1 MGRLFREFAVTLSV
15 AILVSAFVSLTL
27 TPMMSAQL
35 LRPHAPGHGGVL
47 SRLFEG
53 VFDAGLAVYRVTLDV
68 VLRFKTATLLVA
80 LGTLVATAQLYI
92 AVPKGF
98 FPEQDTGVLLGI
110 SEGPQDVSFERMS
123 ELQRAIHKWCW
134 RTRRSRISRALS
146 ASTAST
152 RHRTR
157 AECRSPSS
165 HRGAEN
171 FRGGGGGRL
180 RDALTAVE
188 GVTLHLQPVQDLTVE
203 TKVSR
208 THYQYTL
215 EAPDPAELREWSG
228 RMLAA
233 LRECPE
239 LADVATDEQNQGREL
254 RLVIDRDTASRLG
267 VAPQSVDDV
276 LYDAFGQRQVS
287 ILFTQLNQYRL
298 VLEVQPEYR
307 DQARDLESLYVRA
320 LDGSNV
326 PLSTFTRIE
335 ETHAPLSINHQGQ
348 FPSATIS
355 FNLAEGSSLGAA
367 VAAIREAER
376 RVALP
381 AGVVAGFQGTAA
393 AFEASLRN
401 TPLLILAAVVT
412 VYIVLGVL
420 YESYVHP
427 VTILSTLPSAGV
439 GALWALMVY
448 RMDLG
453 VISLIG
459 IILLIGIVKKNA
471 IMMIDFAIDARR
483 NGGRSAHDAI
493 RTACLLR
500 FRPIMMTT
508 LAALLGAVPLAVGTG
523 SGSELRRP
531 LGITIIGGLIVSQL
545 LTLYTTPVIYLWFDR
560 IAEACGFGEGGER
573 DGRRGGRRSG
583 RGAWHCW
590 RSVRVS
596 LSAPFIR
603 RPVGTT
609 LLTIAISLAGAMSY
623 GLLPVSPLPQVDFP
637 TIQVSASLPGAGP
650 ETMAATVA
658 TPLERQ
664 FTRIAGISEMSSQS
678 TMGSCFITLQFDLE
692 RNVEAAGRDVQAAI
706 NAARGQLPPNLPFNP
721 SYRKYNPSDSPVI
734 MLALTSRTHTKSR
747 MYDVASNIL
756 QQRLSQVPGVG
767 QVTVSGGSPPA
778 IRASVDPTALHNLGL
793 SLADVRTAVA
803 AANANRPKGSV
814 SDAERSW
821 TISANDQLFRAED
834 YGELIIAMRNG
845 APVRLRDVARVVDSV
860 DNVRN
865 AGVLNDKPAISV
877 EVFRQ
882 PNANIVAVADRVRAL
897 LPHLEGQI
905 PADMDLTL
913 AVDRTNTIR
922 ASIHD
927 VQNTLLLSVALVVGW
942 CSCSLAS
949 GGRRSFRAW
958 RCRCRCW
965 ERSGRCT

>member
-1 MGRLFREFAVTLSV
+1 MYLLGYSLNNLTLMALTISTGFVVDDAIVMVENIMRHVEMGKSPLEAALEGSREIGFTIVSLSVSLVAVLIPLLFLGDVVGRLFREFAVTLSV
-15 AILVSAFVSLTL
+15 AIVVSAFVSLTL

-35 LRPHAPGHGGVL
+35 LRPHAPGRGGVL

-53 VFDAGLAVYRVTLDV
+53 VFDAGLAAYRVTLDV

-80 LGTLVATAQLYI
+80 LATLIATAQLYL

-123 ELQRAIHKWCW
+123 ELQRAIHKVVLADPAVKNLASFIGVDGVNTTPNSGRVQITLKPIGE
-134 RTRRSRISRALS
+134 RTVS
-146 ASTAST
+146 AA
-152 RHRTR
+152 
-157 AECRSPSS
+157 AV
-165 HRGAEN
+165 AA
-171 FRGGGGGRL
+171 RL
-180 RDALTAVE
+180 REALTAVE
-188 GVTLHLQPVQDLTVE
+188 GATLHLQPVQDLTVE

-208 THYQYTL
+208 TQYQYTL
-215 EAPDPAELREWSG
+215 ETPDPAELREWSG

-254 RLVIDRDTASRLG
+254 KLVIDRDTASRLG
-267 VAPQSVDDV
+267 VAPQSIDDV

-335 ETHAPLSINHQGQ
+335 ESHAPLSINHQGQ
-348 FPSATIS
+348 FPSTTIS

-439 GALWALMVY
+439 GALLALMVY

-560 IAEACGFGEGGER
+560 MAEVCGFGERGLDER
-573 DGRRGGRRSG
+573 
-583 RGAWHCW
+583 
-590 RSVRVS
+590 
-596 LSAPFIR
+596 
-603 RPVGTT
+603 
-609 LLTIAISLAGAMSY
+609 
-623 GLLPVSPLPQVDFP
+623 
-637 TIQVSASLPGAGP
+637 GP
-650 ETMAATVA
+650 AEVA
-658 TPLERQ
+658 EE
-664 FTRIAGISEMSSQS
+664 ISEAN
-678 TMGSCFITLQFDLE
+678 E
-692 RNVEAAGRDVQAAI
+692 VR
-706 NAARGQLPPNLPFNP
+706 
-721 SYRKYNPSDSPVI
+721 
-734 MLALTSRTHTKSR
+734 
-747 MYDVASNIL
+747 
-756 QQRLSQVPGVG
+756 
-767 QVTVSGGSPPA
+767 
-778 IRASVDPTALHNLGL
+778 
-793 SLADVRTAVA
+793 ADV
-803 AANANRPKGSV
+803 G
-814 SDAERSW
+814 
-821 TISANDQLFRAED
+821 
-834 YGELIIAMRNG
+834 
-845 APVRLRDVARVVDSV
+845 
-860 DNVRN
+860 
-865 AGVLNDKPAISV
+865 GVPA
-877 EVFRQ
+877 
-882 PNANIVAVADRVRAL
+882 
-897 LPHLEGQI
+897 
-905 PADMDLTL
+905 
-913 AVDRTNTIR
+913 
-922 ASIHD
+922 
-927 VQNTLLLSVALVVGW
+927 
-942 CSCSLAS
+942 
-949 GGRRSFRAW
+949 
-958 RCRCRCW
+958 
-965 ERSGRCT
+965 